1 MIIKKLNNL
10 FHKHSRWLFGAF
22 TIVIIVSFMGF
33 LTPGQFGCDGF
44 GVFGTQKVGTV
55 YGKAVSFEDLDT
67 LIRENYMLSLLGL
80 SMGREIGYQE
90 AFQEYCLLAA
100 ARKRGLAVGDKE
112 IVDFVKTFPAF
123 QKDGKYSPEAYKE
136 FKNMMYRDGGSDDLF
151 VGALRN
157 MLLITK
163 LQAQL
168 GDDTMVTDNE
178 VETFYRRINVR
189 YDVKAALFAA
199 EDYLKEVKNDPQ
211 AMKDF
216 FDAHRKE
223 YVIGGKIGALLVEF
237 PAAKYVKEAE
247 ARATEPELK
256 KFYAGN
262 PQLFTKDSKV
272 RKFEDCRK
280 QVKAEFVKAVS
291 RDIATRT
298 AYEFAGAAYDAVSE
312 AAEGRTD
319 AFRKVAAAA
328 GAEVVDAGMVDFD
341 APAVGKISSPEFLQN
356 LIAAFDTHWVTNPAV
371 VGESVFVG
379 FAKDKLVPR
388 PAEFNEVSARIAADY
403 RNAEAMRLA
412 DEAAKKAEESLAPI
426 TDGPA
431 RVKAFNALKGCS
443 FKEFGFVLGSQMPP
457 MDFIPSALAAI
468 RLAPDEIS
476 QVLPGE
482 TGPQLA
488 LLVKRTPADLKGFAE
503 KKELLRS
510 NLRMMKRQ
518 MAQGAFWEELT
529 SQCQAN
535 VDLSRR

>member
-22 TIVIIVSFMGF
+22 TVVIIVSFMGF

-44 GVFGTQKVGTV
+44 GAFGSGKVGTV
-55 YGKAVSFEDLDT
+55 YGKPVTFEDLDT
-67 LIRENYMLSLLGL
+67 LIRENYVLSLLGL
-80 SMGREIGYQE
+80 SMGREMGYQE
-90 AFQEYCLLAA
+90 AFQEYCVLAA

-112 IVDFVKTFPAF
+112 IVDFVKAFPAF
-123 QKDGKYSPEAYKE
+123 RKDGKYSPEAYKE

-168 GDDTMVTDNE
+168 GDDTVVTDNE
-178 VETFYRRINVR
+178 VEAFYRRVNVR
-189 YDVKAALFAA
+189 YDVRAALFAT
-199 EDYLKEVKNDPQ
+199 ENYLKDVKNDPQ
-211 AMKDF
+211 AMKAY
-216 FDAHRKE
+216 FDANRKA
-223 YVIGGKIGALLVEF
+223 YVINGKIGAFLVEF
-237 PAAKYVKEAE
+237 PVARYAKEAE

-256 KFYAGN
+256 KFYAAN
-262 PQLFTKDSKV
+262 PQLFSKDGKIL
-272 RKFEDCRK
+272 KFEECRK
-280 QVKAEFVKAVS
+280 QVKSEFVKAAG
-291 RDIATRT
+291 RDLATRA

-312 AAEGRTD
+312 AAEGRAD

-328 GAEVVDAGMVDFD
+328 GVQAVDSGMVDFD
-341 APAVGKISSPEFLQN
+341 APAIGKVSSPEFMQN

-379 FAKDKLVPR
+379 FAKEKVVAR

-403 RNAEAMRLA
+403 RNSEAMRLA
-412 DEAAKKAEESLAPI
+412 TEAANQAEESLAAI
-426 TDGPA
+426 TDGAA
-431 RVKAFNALKGCS
+431 RVKAFGALKGCT
-443 FKEFGFVLGSQMPP
+443 FKEFDFVLGSRMPP

-468 RLAPDEIS
+468 RLKPDEVS

-488 LLVKRTPADLKGFAE
+488 LLVKRAPADLKDFAE
-503 KKELLRS
+503 KKEQLRS
-510 NLRMMKRQ
+510 NLKMMKRQ

-529 SQCQAN
+529 AQCQAD
-535 VDLSRR
+535 VDLGRR